1 MNRKL
6 SLSGMMQPDK
16 WNKNLFTVDI
26 LEVEKRYDDGSV
38 ELSNGEYIH
47 SLKDGRYYNAD
58 GSSQYSEL
66 SLLEFDDDGDV
77 VREVIFLGFVEI

>member
-6 SLSGMMQPDK
+6 SLSGVSDPAALGK
-16 WNKNLFTVDI
+16 ELFREEI
-26 LEVEKRYDDGSV
+26 YEVVKRYDDGSV